1 MTDHIAPLEDPIQDD
16 PDWQT
21 PAGDESPAVAEAAPE
36 EAQASRVLVVL
47 DEPGPGRVRP
57 RIKRADAL
65 FALLLAIVLGVA
77 GWLRFDAQNWDDYTH
92 LHPDERFLTDVV
104 SSIGRTLNFTDSTVE
119 QQERHR
125 ERCEQRYPARVIS
138 EGEDQIMI
146 PAGHGPYFDADCSP
160 LNPNNI
166 GKGLYVYGEFPLFT
180 VHAAGVARSQLSAD
194 VHAFL
199 QAFDEEAAQRHTITT
214 HWEGYSGA
222 QLVGRTISA
231 LADWLTVIVLLLLGR
246 QLYGRWSGL
255 LAAALYAVAAFPIQ
269 QAHFWTVDA
278 FTTFW
283 VTLALYLAARAM
295 DGASVRRG
303 PVPLVYLAV
312 WAVGAGWET
321 GAREYPV
328 LGLATLGICAALA
341 LAATV
346 IARRVLAARG
356 RAWGDLLV
364 AASGVLASAA
374 YLAIW
379 TVLIVAAPREF
390 ALGDDLIALGF
401 ASAIFALAVL
411 VTFVAAGVVRRQSM
425 GLPVAWSQSLAVGS
439 VGIMWMALVVGLL
452 AGGLSSRPTLFVAAA
467 AIALLILDVTE
478 LTDYA
483 LFGVALGGAV
493 ASRINVAPLAGI
505 IVVAAA
511 IRALPALDRALP
523 RVQRNRLVA
532 YALTGVMAAAVMSF
546 VVFRLLQPHAFL
558 GPGLFGLQ
566 FNPGWRDDVSE
577 AAHLTSGNWDAPP
590 NHQWAN
596 RTPYLFPWRNI
607 VLWGLGIPLGVVSWA
622 AWAWAGL
629 SMIRARREWTRHA
642 IPFLWVLV
650 CFGWLGGRWVTT
662 MRYFL
667 PIYPALAL
675 FAAWALIRLV
685 GAAWRGWQ
693 ARPAAAQRL
702 ALAGAVGLL
711 IVVLG
716 YTTVYG
722 FAFHNIHRQQL
733 TRVAASRWFQETVP
747 GDFGI
752 WVEADGGTRKLVNIG
767 RGYVANPPAIAHLEQ
782 GESVAFDSLPGA
794 VDPATQQPY
803 PFTLGGDAQLTAIVL
818 HRVGDPAQDPEPE
831 TVRVRLFRDDP
842 ALGRQMV
849 FEDAVTADFSES
861 ESPYGRS
868 VTFEPGDEVILPQTV
883 PSGGEAARY
892 VLEITAVEGGPV
904 MFTHNIV
911 EGETTI
917 LFDVSVGLRMVAD
930 GSNVTIDF
938 TLPEQPFLLGYGDD
952 IPATPT
958 HWTVG
963 GRDEIPFAIPI
974 DGTIRTIEIPHLG
987 DVLRDADEETI
998 RLSVVGPDGQVASAS
1013 ITDDFNRDA
1022 DPLGQP
1028 RLVEL
1033 DPPLEVRRLDASG
1046 SRQMATLVVEA
1057 LDPVYTSGPVVAW
1070 EGDWD
1075 DPVPWPVCAI
1085 PDDVIYRDDLPSGLS
1100 SWDCAAVS
1108 VYGGYYQGIKLWMSL
1123 EDNQQKRDA
1132 MINALDQADYLVI
1145 TSNRF
1150 YDSLSRMPMRWP
1162 MTLAYYDALF
1172 DGRLGY
1178 ELVKVFESPPS
1189 LGPITIRD
1197 QALPTDD
1204 LPGWV
1209 NEHWEAEEAF
1219 HVYDHPAVLVF
1230 AKTDAYSHDNT
1241 AAILDSVS
1249 IRPVSAA
1256 NAGYVVDPEPVGVV
1270 PWGAKQASE
1279 APTLI
1284 EFPDD
1289 KWATQ
1294 REGGTWSRLFDLDAL
1309 VNRSEVAAV
1318 IAWWALIVI
1327 AGWLAWPLLFVAFPA
1342 LPDRA
1347 YPLAK
1352 TAAWLIVAWI
1362 AWVGGTLGGAS
1373 WSRTGI
1379 AIILLALAALSGL
1392 LLWRR
1397 RADWWLNVRR
1407 GWRYMLA
1414 LEGLAALLF
1423 AFFLWVRLGNPDL
1436 WHNAFGGEK
1445 PMDFAYFNAVLR
1457 STIFPPIDPWYAGGY
1472 MNYYYFGYVIVGAP
1486 VKLLGIQPSVAYNL
1500 IIPALYAMTGTAVF
1514 SIAYNWVAARRDG
1527 VDVVPRPGRRDEF
1540 LPAPETA
1547 EPAADGDTQPVA
1559 IAAELLAPV
1568 VRGEPRAPKG
1578 NPWLAGLAALVLA
1591 MVLGNLGTV
1600 HVIVTNVAAMPGENG
1615 APRYTK
1621 PLLFS
1626 QVRQQEIEPRRTE
1639 IYDRFYA
1646 EAVEEFRDEH
1656 GYAPTDLETFEL
1668 VREAQERT
1676 DAYIEGY
1683 INHPPLVRLWE
1694 YELGNLRRQVS
1705 AFVAGLGDVLGGKQL
1720 PMATHRWYWAPTR
1733 ILAELPN
1740 NAGGGAIL
1748 EMPYFTFLYGDLH
1761 AHMIAMP
1768 VTLLALAWLLAEIL
1782 GAGRRL
1788 RTWWEAG
1795 LALGIGAL
1803 AVGLLRPTNSWDWIT
1818 YLLLGAAGL
1827 TYVAWLGAV
1836 RAPGERRASP
1846 LADRLWDLLRPSRA
1860 REWWVLVGVIPLAV
1874 AARIAFYLLQQMQ
1887 ADQQARRGLRL
1898 GEELIDPSLTAGSI
1912 VLWVL
1917 GALALVGMIYVALLI
1932 ALRAGIDRRLL
1943 VDWTGRVV
1951 LFVGLTFVV
1960 ALPFTA
1966 YFATA
1971 YNSVKP
1977 WEGQATPLW
1986 VYLYVHG
1993 LFLFI
1998 AVSFLVWQSARW
2010 LRYTAVRQLQGLAVP
2025 VLVVLGGM
2033 AIVLAGSIVYGV
2045 REVPAAQVAVP
2056 LIAWAALLFFLPRQN
2071 ALLRVVYALIV
2082 LALAITIGVEVVVL
2096 DGDIG
2101 RQNTVFKFYLQVW
2114 FLLSVVG
2121 GVALAWMLRTAGQ
2134 WKVGVRIA
2142 WQTGLMILVAAA
2154 LLYPLLATQARFL
2167 DRFNKDETPRTLD
2180 GMAYMKHAIHG
2191 EHGVWFSLESDY
2203 HLIRW
2208 LQDNVEGTPVVM
2220 EAHLYPSEYHWGGR
2234 ISIYTG
2240 LPTML
2245 GWTFHQR
2252 QQHTLPNMDVLVQT
2266 RENNSAAFY
2275 ALDGEAG
2282 IEAALGLIRHYD
2294 IGYIVVGILERVF
2307 YDDIEL
2313 NPDTGKLSAGHAAG
2327 LAKFETMVERGLLEV
2342 VYEAPVCLD
2351 TSAGDIEA
2359 CPAESVYMDRVY
2371 RVVPGAA
2378 AEAASARADG

>member
-1 MTDHIAPLEDPIQDD
+1 MTDHFAPLEDPLHDD
-16 PDWQT
+16 PDWQAL
-21 PAGDESPAVAEAAPE
+21 PEDESPVVTQVAPAEP
-36 EAQASRVLVVL
+36 QVSRVRVVL
-47 DEPGPGRVRP
+47 DEPAPRRAGP
-57 RIKRADAL
+57 RIGRADAL
-65 FALLLAIVLGVA
+65 FALLLVIALAVA
-77 GWLRFDAQNWDDYTH
+77 AWLRFDAQNWDDYTH

-104 SSIGRTLNFTDSTVE
+104 SSIGRTLTFTDATVE
-119 QQERHR
+119 EQERHR
-125 ERCEQRYPARVIS
+125 ERCEQRYPARVVG
-138 EGEDQIMI
+138 EGEDQAMI

-199 QAFDEEAAQRHTITT
+199 QAFDEEAAQDHTITT

-246 QLYGRWSGL
+246 QLYGRWIGL
-255 LAAALYAVAAFPIQ
+255 MAAALYAVAAFPIQ

-283 VTLALYLAARAM
+283 VALALYLAVRAM
-295 DGASVRRG
+295 DGTSARRG
-303 PVPLVYLAV
+303 PVTLAYLAV
-312 WAVGAGWET
+312 WAVGVGWEA
-321 GAREYPV
+321 GAQAYPI
-328 LGLATLGICAALA
+328 LGLATLGLCAALA
-341 LAATV
+341 ILVTM
-346 IARRVLAARG
+346 IARHALQARG
-356 RAWGDLLV
+356 RTWGDTLV
-364 AASGVLASAA
+364 ASSGVLASAA

-379 TVLIVAAPREF
+379 TVLSVAAPREF
-390 ALGDDLIALGF
+390 NLADGLIALGI
-401 ASAIFALAVL
+401 ASAIFGMAVL
-411 VTFVAAGVVRRQSM
+411 VTFIAAGVVRRQSL
-425 GLPVAWSQSLAVGS
+425 GLPVGSGQSLAIGS

-452 AGGLSSRPTLFVAAA
+452 AGGLSSIPTLFVALA
-467 AIALLILDVTE
+467 AIALMILDVTE

-483 LFGVALGGAV
+483 LFGLALGGAV
-493 ASRINVAPLAGI
+493 ASRINVAPLAAI

-511 IRALPALDRALP
+511 IRALPALDSALP
-523 RVQRNRLVA
+523 RAQRNRLIA

-546 VVFRLLQPHAFL
+546 IAFRLLQPHAFQ
-558 GPGLFGLQ
+558 GPGLFGLK
-566 FNPGWRDDVSE
+566 FNPGWRDDISE
-577 AAHLTSGNWDAPP
+577 AAHLTSGDWDAPP
-590 NHQWAN
+590 NHQWAS

-607 VLWGLGIPLGVVSWA
+607 VLWGLGIPLGLVAWA
-622 AWAWAGL
+622 AWSWAGL

-642 IPFLWVLV
+642 IPFLWVLI

-675 FAAWALIRLV
+675 FAAWALIRLAS
-685 GAAWRGWQ
+685 AAWRAWR
-693 ARPAAAQRL
+693 ARPVLGRRL
-702 ALAGAVGLL
+702 SLAGAVGLL

-752 WVEADGGTRKLVNIG
+752 WVEGDDGARKLVNIG
-767 RGYVANPPAIAHLEQ
+767 RGFVANPPQIAHLEQ
-782 GESVAFDSLPGA
+782 GASVEFTTLPGA
-794 VDPATQQPY
+794 VDPLTQQPY
-803 PFTLGGDAQLTAIVL
+803 PITLPGDAQLTAIVL
-818 HRVGDPAQDPEPE
+818 HRVGDPALDSEPE
-831 TVRVRLFRDDP
+831 IVRARLFRDDP
-842 ALGRQMV
+842 ALGRQLV
-849 FEDAVTADFSES
+849 FEDSITTDLADG
-861 ESPYGRS
+861 ESPYGMAL
-868 VTFEPGDEVILPQTV
+868 TFEPDGELVLPQMQ
-883 PSGGEAARY
+883 PSGEAAARY
-892 VLEITAVEGGPV
+892 IVEISAVQGGPV

-917 LFDVSVGLRMVAD
+917 TFDVSVGLRMLSTGAAA
-930 GSNVTIDF
+930 SLDF
-938 TLPEQPFLLGYGDD
+938 NLPEQPFLTGYGDD

-974 DGTIRTIEIPHLG
+974 DGTIRAIEIPHLG
-987 DVLRDADEETI
+987 DALRDADDETI
-998 RLSVVGPDGQVASAS
+998 RLSVVGPDGQVASATV
-1013 ITDDFNRDA
+1013 TDDFNRDA

-1028 RLVEL
+1028 RVVEL
-1033 DPPLEVRRLDASG
+1033 DPPLEVRGLDASG

-1057 LDPVYTSGPVVAW
+1057 ADPVYTAGPVVAW

-1085 PDDVIYRDDLPSGLS
+1085 PDDTIYRDDLPSGLS

-1132 MINALDQADYLVI
+1132 MITALDQADYLVI

-1150 YDSLSRMPMRWP
+1150 YDSLSRVPMRWP

-1197 QALPTDD
+1197 QALPTDN
-1204 LPGWV
+1204 LPDWV

-1219 HVYDHPAVLVF
+1219 HVYDHPVVLIYR
-1230 AKTDAYSHDNT
+1230 KTDAYSHDNT
-1241 AAILDSVS
+1241 AAILDGPSL
-1249 IRPVSAA
+1249 RPVSTAI
-1256 NAGYVVDPEPVGVV
+1256 AGFAVDPEPVGVV

-1309 VNRSEVAAV
+1309 LNRSEAAAV
-1318 IAWWALIVI
+1318 IVWWLAIVV
-1327 AGWLAWPLLFVAFPA
+1327 AGWLAWPLLYVAFPA

-1352 TAAWLIVAWI
+1352 TAAWLIVAWV
-1362 AWVGGTLGGAS
+1362 AWVGGTLGVAS

-1379 AIILLALAALSGL
+1379 AVILLALAVLSGL
-1392 LLWRR
+1392 VLWRR
-1397 RADWWLNVRR
+1397 RAEWWLSVRR
-1407 GWRYMLA
+1407 GWRTWLA
-1414 LEGLAALLF
+1414 VEAIAALLF

-1436 WHNAFGGEK
+1436 WHNSFGGEK

-1472 MNYYYFGYVIVGAP
+1472 LNYYYFGYVIVGAP

-1514 SIAYNWVAARRDG
+1514 SIAYNWVAARRHDL
-1527 VDVVPRPGRRDEF
+1527 DVGLPIDPASGPRPG
-1540 LPAPETA
+1540 PEEADPDLGAA
-1547 EPAADGDTQPVA
+1547 EPAPDGGDLP
-1559 IAAELLAPV
+1559 APV

-1591 MVLGNLGTV
+1591 MVLGNLGIV
-1600 HVIVTNVAAMPGENG
+1600 HVIVTNVAALPGEDG
-1615 APRYTK
+1615 APRYSR

-1639 IYDRFYA
+1639 IYNRFYD
-1646 EAVEEFRDEH
+1646 EAVEDFRDEH
-1656 GYAPTDLETFEL
+1656 GYEPTDLETFAL
-1668 VREAQERT
+1668 VGEAQQRT
-1676 DAYIEGY
+1676 DAYIKDY

-1694 YELGNLRRQVS
+1694 YGLGNLRQQVS

-1733 ILAELPN
+1733 IVAELPN
-1740 NAGGGAIL
+1740 QAAGLAIL

-1761 AHMIAMP
+1761 AHMMAMP

-1795 LALGIGAL
+1795 LAVGIGAL
-1803 AVGLLRPTNSWDWIT
+1803 AVGLLRPTNTWDWIT

-1836 RAPGERRASP
+1836 RSPGSRPASR

-1860 REWWVLVGVIPLAV
+1860 REWWVVVGVIPVAI
-1874 AARIAFYLLQQMQ
+1874 AARLAFYLVRQMQ
-1887 ADQQARRGLRL
+1887 ADQQAQRGLRL
-1898 GEELIDPSLTAGSI
+1898 GEELIDPTLTLGSI
-1912 VLWVL
+1912 VLWIV
-1917 GALALVGMIYVALLI
+1917 GALVLVGAIYVALLI

-1943 VDWTGRVV
+1943 VDWIGRVI

-1966 YFATA
+1966 YFASP

-1977 WEGQATPLW
+1977 WEGQPTPLW
-1986 VYLYVHG
+1986 AYMYVHG

-1998 AVSFLVWQSARW
+1998 VVSFLVWQSARW
-2010 LRYTAVRQLQGLAVP
+2010 LRYTTVRQLQGLAVP
-2025 VLVVLGGM
+2025 TVVVGGAL
-2033 AIVLAGSIVYGV
+2033 AIILAGSIVYGV

-2071 ALLRVVYALIV
+2071 ALLRAVYALIV
-2082 LALAITIGVEVVVL
+2082 LALAITIGVEIVEL
-2096 DGDIG
+2096 DGDIA

-2121 GVALAWMLRTAGQ
+2121 GVALAWMLRTAGR
-2134 WKVGVRIA
+2134 WRVGVRIA
-2142 WQTGLMILVAAA
+2142 WQVGLMVLVAVA
-2154 LLYPLLATQARFL
+2154 LLYPVLATQARFL
-2167 DRFNKDETPRTLD
+2167 DRFNRDETPLTLD
-2180 GMAYMKHAIHG
+2180 GMAYMKYAIHG

-2220 EAHLYPSEYHWGGR
+2220 EAHQYPSEYHWGGR
-2234 ISIYTG
+2234 ISINTG
-2240 LPTML
+2240 LPTIL
-2245 GWTFHQR
+2245 GWSHHQR
-2252 QQHTLPNMDVLVQT
+2252 QQHSLPNMDMLVQT
-2266 RENNSAAFY
+2266 RENNTAAFY
-2275 ALDGEAG
+2275 SLDGEAG

-2294 IGYIVVGILERVF
+2294 IEYIVVGILEHAF
-2307 YDDIEL
+2307 YDDIVL
-2313 NPDTGKLSAGHAAG
+2313 DPDTGRLSAGHAPG
-2327 LAKFETMVERGLLEV
+2327 LAKFDEMVERGLLVV

-2351 TSAGDIEA
+2351 TSVDDVEA
-2359 CPAESVYMDRVY
+2359 CPVESVYMDRIY

-2378 AEAASARADG
+2378 AELAPAGADG